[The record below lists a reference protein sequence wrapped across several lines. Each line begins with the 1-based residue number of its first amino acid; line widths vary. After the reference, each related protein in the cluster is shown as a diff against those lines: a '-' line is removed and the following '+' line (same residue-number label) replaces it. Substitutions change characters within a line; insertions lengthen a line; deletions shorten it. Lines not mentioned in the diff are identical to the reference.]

1 MFIEEDEPASDYFVV
16 THGTAT
22 IFKSMP
28 DGRRQ
33 IIDFAGAG
41 RLIGSGTSDANSFS
55 AEALEPLRVC
65 RFAHSRLG
73 ALFSRIPSMERRL
86 LELADSALSSA
97 WEHMVLLGRKTARE
111 RLASFLLA
119 RSWQATARG
128 AQPKRTI
135 RLPMS
140 RLDVAD
146 YLGLTKE
153 TVSRGLRQF
162 CAEGIVNFPTPSEFV
177 ILGKMAL
184 ERMAHG
190 SALVASPP
198 RSALARAP
206 VAATRR
212 VAVAEMCAGLCMDR
226 YESPRIDVGQERNDL
241 LFVIHRGSL

>member
-1 MFIEEDEPASDYFVV
+1 MFVEEDEPASDYFVV
-16 THGTAT
+16 TRGTAT

-41 RLIGSGTSDANSFS
+41 RLIGWGTSDANPFS

-65 RFAHSRLG
+65 RFARSRLG
-73 ALFSRIPSMERRL
+73 ALLSRIPSMERRL
-86 LELADSALSSA
+86 LELADSALSA
-97 WEHMVLLGRKTARE
+97 AREHMVLLGRKTARE

-119 RSWQATARG
+119 RSWQAIACG
-128 AQPKRTI
+128 APPKRT

-162 CAEGIVNFPTPSEFV
+162 CAEGIVDFPTPSEFV
-177 ILGKMAL
+177 ILDRMAL

-190 SALVASPP
+190 SALVASQP

-212 VAVAEMCAGLCMDR
+212 VAVAEMYAG
-226 YESPRIDVGQERNDL
+226 
-241 LFVIHRGSL
+241 